1 MTAVENPVKAAEN
14 PIPGSVLAKLMAV
27 VRAEFRAEVYVP
39 APNDRVFISDQCIVA
54 DCDRTADTLKQ
65 RLCCA
70 HWQRFRK
77 KHYSSIEQF
86 LANPGPPT
94 LGRRA
99 LAACVVEGCR
109 HARWHRTSRCRGR

>member
-1 MTAVENPVKAAEN
+1 VTAVENPVKAAEN

-39 APNDRVFISDQCIVA
+39 APNDPVFISDQCIVA
-54 DCDRTADTLKQ
+54 DCDRTAETLKQ

-77 KHYSSIEQF
+77 HAGIE
-86 LANPGPPT
+86 AGCAASTAAIGSAPGSPTCPP
-94 LGRRA
+94 GRPPI
-99 LAACVVEGCR
+99 
-109 HARWHRTSRCRGR
+109 